1 MLLRCCKCCCLMMCC
16 GILKVSF
23 HFSDVFL
30 DVSDIFI

>member
-1 MLLRCCKCCCLMMCC
+1 MLLFDDVLWYLLFE